1 MDNDNVF
8 EMSWEVREYE
18 CDLQG
23 IVNNAVYLNYLE
35 NARNAF
41 LKQKGTNIA
50 ILHDKGIDIVL
61 ARVNMALKTPLRPG
75 DEIVSKLRVRKER
88 IKYVFDQELYRKS
101 DNKIACKATIETVC
115 LINGKLG
122 SSDFLDQLL
131 FK

>member
-1 MDNDNVF
+1 MNNDKVF
-8 EMSWEVREYE
+8 EMSWDVREYE

-35 NARNAF
+35 NARNGY
-41 LKQKGTNIA
+41 LKCMGTNLA
-50 ILHDKGIDIVL
+50 DLHSKGIDLVL

-75 DEIVSKLRVRKER
+75 DEVVSKLKVRKER
-88 IKYVFDQELYRKS
+88 IKYVFEQELFRKS
-101 DNKIACKATIETVC
+101 DNKIACKAAIDVVC

-131 FK
+131 F